1 MPSSSWLFAVA
12 AEVLLEVLAALSSQ
26 DVPAGLSTA
35 WKYVLK
41 GRAGEVVWQPGSDH
55 KLDTI
60 SGQATMEVS
69 EPWQSEELGVVSAE
83 VSRDSSSED
92 PMSEVVESTVEET
105 LAAPSSPEPAIDKA
119 GVTTRRDEE
128 AEEEASTAGGQEE
141 AGESAGKRDQGSAE
155 QAFEDAAEGVTQAA
169 SANTFG
175 SAEEPEAPEVPI
187 PGAIA
192 LSALAE
198 MVDETPG
205 EAGADSPPL
214 GKGQGAAR
222 EQAKG
227 ASWGEKAWA
236 VLVRGW
242 GRTPLMDEEEA
253 RRNSAD

>member
-1 MPSSSWLFAVA
+1 MPSSPWLYALVVG
-12 AEVLLEVLAALSSQ
+12 VLLEVLAALSSQ

-55 KLDTI
+55 KLDTS
-60 SGQATMEVS
+60 SGQPTMEVS

-83 VSRDSSSED
+83 VSRGSSSDD

-105 LAAPSSPEPAIDKA
+105 LAAPSSTEPAIDKA
-119 GVTTRRDEE
+119 GVTTRREEE
-128 AEEEASTAGGQEE
+128 AEEKASTAGGQEE
-141 AGESAGKRDQGSAE
+141 AGESAGKRKQGNAE

-169 SANTFG
+169 SDNTFG
-175 SAEEPEAPEVPI
+175 SDEEPEAPEIPI

-198 MVDETPG
+198 MMDETPPG
-205 EAGADSPPL
+205 SPSL
-214 GKGQGAAR
+214 ENGQGAAR

-227 ASWGEKAWA
+227 TSWGEKAWA